1 MRPTDLGRGL
11 TEKRIRDAKPSAKTV
26 IQWDGQVKG
35 LGLRVTPAGAKAF
48 VLDYFDT
55 AGKRRRMTLARVGE
69 MSLAE
74 ARERAGRELSAIRD
88 GEADLKQRRE
98 AARAAPT
105 VAEGLDRF
113 FAEYAPARVAKG
125 RMSERTVHEYRL
137 QSDKYLRPALG
148 GMKVAAVGR
157 RDIEKMVAGL
167 PGPTHN
173 RVLAFASRLFRLFE
187 TWEWRPQGANPA
199 RGIERAREDARD
211 RVLEPSELAAL
222 AAALDARE
230 ARFPGS
236 VAAIRFAAVTGL
248 RIGEILAI
256 KWEDIAFETGRL
268 TMPDTKTG
276 RRVHDLPTA
285 ALAILAGLDRLNAWP
300 FTSGS
305 DAPLTYRTV
314 RGHFAKAARDADL
327 ADVRLHDL
335 RRTVMTSAAAAGVG
349 THVLRDLLGH
359 KTTAM
364 ADRYVRAVGN
374 PVRDAREQV
383 GSAMAAMMEGGEG
396 ATVLPL
402 RR

>member
-1 MRPTDLGRGL
+1 
-11 TEKRIRDAKPSAKTV
+11 
-26 IQWDGQVKG
+26 
-35 LGLRVTPAGAKAF
+35 
-48 VLDYFDT
+48 
-55 AGKRRRMTLARVGE
+55 

-74 ARERAGRELSAIRD
+74 ARQRAGRELAAIRD
-88 GEADLKQRRE
+88 GETDLHQRRQD
-98 AARAAPT
+98 AREAPT

-113 FAEYAPARVAKG
+113 FTEYAPARVARG
-125 RMSERTVHEYRL
+125 RMSERTVREYR
-137 QSDKYLRPALG
+137 QQAVKYLRPALG
-148 GMKVAAVGR
+148 DRKAADVTR
-157 RDIEKMVAGL
+157 ADIDRMVRAL

-173 RVLAFASRLFRLFE
+173 RVLAFASRMFRLFE
-187 TWEWRPQGANPA
+187 DWGWRPQGANPA

-222 AAALDARE
+222 AAALDGLQG
-230 ARFPGS
+230 RFPGS

-248 RIGEILAI
+248 RIGEILVI
-256 KWEDIAFETGRL
+256 RWEHVAFETGRL
-268 TMPDTKTG
+268 TLPNTKTG
-276 RRVHDLPTA
+276 RRGHDLPTA
-285 ALAILAGLDRLNAWP
+285 ALEILVSLPRLNAWP

-314 RGHFAKAARDADL
+314 RLHFAEAAREAGL

-349 THVLRDLLGH
+349 TYVLRDLLGH

-383 GSAMAAMMEGGEG
+383 GAAMAAAMAGKGGE
-396 ATVLPL
+396 VVPL
-402 RR
+402 RRRHD